1 MITERTEALPFAAWP
16 RICSLTSFFAQTQ
29 PVSKCFGAHNG
40 ACNANAVTRSAV
52 KITFMAHW
60 RFDVE
65 RHL

>member
-1 MITERTEALPFAAWP
+1 MERTEVLPCAAWL
-16 RICSLTSFFAQTQ
+16 RTCSLTSFFAQTQ
-29 PVSKCFGAHNG
+29 PVSKCFGAQNG
-40 ACNANAVTRSAV
+40 AYSANVVTRSAV